1 MIVLSPPFSSDD
13 DRNIKQILLEGEG
26 TIVYPTET
34 FYALGCAANSSKAIE
49 RVYQL
54 KHRKKDFPLLI
65 LIDSWEMFRDYFV
78 EISATQKKLLQ
89 KYWPGPLTAVLKSR
103 NNLSSL
109 LNEKSPYIGVRM
121 TSSVMARDLIKILAA
136 PLVGTSANRSAAAE
150 MSVLSDVRAVFKNEI
165 DIYIDGGKTPGGQ
178 PSTVVDMKDSRN
190 FKVIRDGAV
199 GLLGDI

>member
-1 MIVLSPPFSSDD
+1 MDL
-13 DRNIKQILLEGEG
+13 
-26 TIVYPTET
+26 
-34 FYALGCAANSSKAIE
+34 
-49 RVYQL
+49 
-54 KHRKKDFPLLI
+54 PLLI
-65 LIDSWEMFRDYFV
+65 LIDSWEMFSNYFF
-78 EISATQKKLLQ
+78 EISAAQKKLLQ

-103 NNLSSL
+103 NNLSPL

-136 PLVGTSANRSAAAE
+136 PLVGTSANRSAEAE
-150 MSVLSDVRAVFKNEI
+150 MSVLSDVRAVFENEI

-178 PSTVVDMKDSRN
+178 PSTVVDMKDSQN